1 MSDERRA
8 ERSAG
13 LRAERDGAVL
23 TLTLDRPD
31 VHNALDW
38 KTRDALVDALGDAS
52 ADLAI
57 RAVVLTGAGDRAFCT
72 GADLRVPMP
81 TPPKPDGA
89 PARAQGEVAR
99 GIATGWQRVVTA
111 VLDCEKPV
119 VGAVNGTA
127 AGAGMHLALACDIV
141 VMADTAKLVPV
152 SVRRGIAPDA
162 AGAYLLTRLVGPQ
175 LAKRLYLFG
184 DDVPAA
190 DAQRLGLVGEV
201 VAAAD
206 LMSTAQALAA
216 RLAAGPTRTL
226 AATKRLVN
234 RALDVDR
241 ETALAEEAWAQETVM
256 TTEDAQE
263 GVRAFVE
270 RRDPTF
276 RGW

>member
-1 MSDERRA
+1 VSD
-8 ERSAG
+8 AG
-13 LRAERDGAVL
+13 LQTVLDGGL
-23 TLTLDRPD
+23 LRLTLDRPD

-38 KTRDALVDALGDAS
+38 KTREALVAELHNAS
-52 ADLAI
+52 ADAAV
-57 RAVVLTGAGDRAFCT
+57 RAVILTGAGDRAFCT
-72 GADLRVPMP
+72 GADLRVPVP
-81 TPPKPDGA
+81 TPEKPAGA
-89 PARAQGEVAR
+89 PQRVQGDVAR
-99 GIATGWQRVVTA
+99 SIATGWQRVITA

-119 VGAVNGTA
+119 VAAVNGTA
-127 AGAGMHLALACDIV
+127 AGAGMHLALACDVV

-152 SVRRGIAPDA
+152 FVRRGIAPDA

-175 LAKRLYLFG
+175 VAKRLYLFG

-206 LMSTAQALAA
+206 LAKRAAELAG

-226 AATKRLVN
+226 GVTKRLVN
-234 RALDVDR
+234 RAFDLDRDS
-241 ETALAEEAWAQETVM
+241 ALAEEAWGQELVM
-256 TTEDAQE
+256 TTTDAQE

-270 RRDPTF
+270 RRDPEF

>member
-1 MSDERRA
+1 MADVD
-8 ERSAG
+8 
-13 LRAERDGAVL
+13 LRLDRDDAVL
-23 TLTLDRPD
+23 TITLDRPD

-38 KTRDALVDALGDAS
+38 RTREGLVAALEEAS
-52 ADLAI
+52 ADLAV

-89 PARAQGEVAR
+89 PERAQGEVAR
-99 GIATGWQRVVTA
+99 GIASGWQRVVTA

-119 VGAVNGTA
+119 VAAVNGTA
-127 AGAGMHLALACDIV
+127 AGAGMHLALACDLV
-141 VMADTAKLVPV
+141 VMSEGAKLVPV
-152 SVRRGIAPDA
+152 FVRRGIAPDA
-162 AGAYLLTRLVGPQ
+162 GGAYLLTRLVGPQ
-175 LAKRLYLFG
+175 VAKRMYLLG

-190 DAQRLGLVGEV
+190 EAHRLGLVTEV
-201 VAAAD
+201 VPAGD
-206 LMSTAQALAA
+206 LMRTALALA
-216 RLAAGPTRTL
+216 SRLASGPTRTL

-234 RALDVDR
+234 RALDLER
-241 ETALAEEAWAQETVM
+241 ETALAEEAWAQEAVM
-256 TTEDAQE
+256 TTQDAQE

>member
-1 MSDERRA
+1 MNDEI
-8 ERSAG
+8 G
-13 LRAERDGAVL
+13 LRLDRDDAVL
-23 TLTLDRPD
+23 TITLDRPS

-38 KTRDALVDALGDAS
+38 RTREAFVRALEEAS
-52 ADLAI
+52 ADLGV
-57 RAVVLTGAGDRAFCT
+57 RAVVVTGAGDRAFCT

-81 TPPKPDGA
+81 TAPKPEGA
-89 PARAQGEVAR
+89 PGRAQGEVAR

-119 VGAVNGTA
+119 VAAVNGTA
-127 AGAGMHLALACDIV
+127 AGAGMHLALACDVV
-141 VMADTAKLVPV
+141 VMADSAKLVPV
-152 SVRRGIAPDA
+152 FVRRGIAPDA
-162 AGAYLLTRLVGPQ
+162 GGAYLLTRLVGPQ
-175 LAKRLYLFG
+175 VAKRLYLFG
-184 DDVPAA
+184 DDVSA
-190 DAQRLGLVGEV
+190 DEAKRLGLVTDVVPAGE
-201 VAAAD
+201 
-206 LMSTAQALAA
+206 LMTTATGLAA

-234 RALDVDR
+234 RALDIER
-241 ETALAEEAWAQETVM
+241 ESALAEEAWAQETVM

>member
-1 MSDERRA
+1 VSDG
-8 ERSAG
+8 AG

-23 TLTLDRPD
+23 RLTLDRAD

-38 KTRDALVDALGDAS
+38 RTREALVAALREAS
-52 ADLAI
+52 ADLAV
-57 RAVVLTGAGDRAFCT
+57 RAVLLTGAGDRAFCT
-72 GADLRVPMP
+72 GADLRVPLP
-81 TPPKPDGA
+81 GPAKPDGA
-89 PARAQGEVAR
+89 PDRAQGDVAR
-99 GIATGWQRVVTA
+99 GIATGWQQTVTA

-119 VGAVNGTA
+119 VAAVNGTA
-127 AGAGMHLALACDIV
+127 AGAGMHLALACDVV

-152 SVRRGIAPDA
+152 FVRRGIAPDA

-175 LAKRLYLFG
+175 VAKRLYLFG

-190 DAQRLGLVGEV
+190 EAQRLGLVADVVPAGELMAT
-201 VAAAD
+201 AA
-206 LMSTAQALAA
+206 TLAR
-216 RLAAGPTRTL
+216 RLADGPTRTL
-226 AATKRLVN
+226 GVTKRLVN

-241 ETALAEEAWAQETVM
+241 DTALAEEAWGQELVM

-270 RRDPTF
+270 RRETLF